1 MNGMTRSLV
10 CSAAWMDTIRERK
23 NGGIDDE
30 CRPEVQI

>member
-1 MNGMTRSLV
+1 MNGMTRSLL
-10 CSAAWMDTIRERK
+10 CFAAWMDTTRESE